1 MSNRGEQAL
10 LKQSTVL
17 MLAVAIAGIVTGFV
31 SGSQS
36 ILFDGFFSLIATFIK
51 VLMLIT
57 AKLIA
62 KQSNQRFQFG
72 FWHLEP
78 MVLLIEGSFLLLIA
92 IYAFLN
98 GVFGIINGGREIELG
113 LVIIYAAVFTVVEF
127 AYFFYIRQRNR
138 ALKSTL
144 IQFDNISWLVDAM
157 LSVGLLV
164 SFLTALLLKTQGYGQ
179 WALYVDPLIL
189 ILLALSMLAP
199 AWKILRPAL
208 RDVLG
213 IAPDQLDDKVRQVMD
228 AAKAEHGFADYVSYV
243 QKHGRA
249 RFIEIH
255 VVLPVDYRLEGVATL
270 DALREQISAQLGKPD
285 AARWLTISFT
295 ADPKWIAG

>member
-10 LKQSTVL
+10 LKQSTFL
-17 MLAVAIAGIVTGFV
+17 MLAVAIAGIVTGVV
-31 SGSQS
+31 SGAQS

-62 KQSNQRFQFG
+62 KESNQRFQFG

-113 LVIIYAAVFTVVEF
+113 LVIVYAAVFTVVEF
-127 AYFFYIRQRNR
+127 AYFFYVRHRNR
-138 ALKSTL
+138 KLKSTL
-144 IQFDNISWLVDAM
+144 LQFDNISWLVDAM
-157 LSVGLLV
+157 LSAGLLV
-164 SFLTALLLKTQGYGQ
+164 SFLAALLLKTQGYAE
-179 WALYVDPLIL
+179 WAVYVDPLIL

-199 AWKILRPAL
+199 AFRILGPAL

-213 IAPDQLDDKVRQVMD
+213 IAPDQLDDKVNQVL
-228 AAKAEHGFADYVSYV
+228 AEAKIEHGFDDYVSYV

-249 RFIEIH
+249 CFIEIH
-255 VVLPVDYRLEGVATL
+255 IVLPTDYRLHSVVQL
-270 DALREQISAQLGKPD
+270 DALREEISAKLGKPD

-295 ADPKWIAG
+295 GDKKWIA

>member
-1 MSNRGEQAL
+1 MSNRGEQSL

-17 MLAVAIAGIVTGFV
+17 MFAVAIAGIVTGFV
-31 SGSQS
+31 SGAQS

-78 MVLLIEGSFLLLIA
+78 MVLLIEGSFLMLIA

-98 GVFGIINGGREIELG
+98 GVFGIINGGREVELG
-113 LVIIYAAVFTVVEF
+113 LVIFYAAFFAVAEF
-127 AYFFYIRQRNR
+127 AYFFYVRRRNR
-138 ALKSTL
+138 TLKSSL

-164 SFLTALLLKTQGYGQ
+164 SFIVALLLKQYGHGQ
-179 WALYVDPLIL
+179 WAVYVDPMIL
-189 ILLALSMLAP
+189 ILLALSMLPP
-199 AWKILRPAL
+199 ALKILRPAL

-213 IAPDQLDDKVRQVMD
+213 IAPDQLDEKVRKVMEE
-228 AAKAEHGFADYVSYV
+228 AKAAHGFDDYISYV

-249 RFIEIH
+249 HFIEIH
-255 VVLPVDYRLEGVATL
+255 IVLPADYPLQDVATL
-270 DALREQISAQLGKPD
+270 DRLREEISQQLGKAD

-295 ADPKWIAG
+295 GDRKWIA

>member
-1 MSNRGEQAL
+1 MSNRGELVL

-17 MLAVAIAGIVTGFV
+17 MFAVAIAGIVTGFV
-31 SGSQS
+31 SGAQS

-62 KQSNQRFQFG
+62 KESNHRFQFG

-98 GVFGIINGGREIELG
+98 GVFGIINGGREVELG
-113 LVIIYAAVFTVVEF
+113 MVIFYAGFFAVTEF
-127 AYFFYIRQRNR
+127 AYFFYVRRRNR
-138 ALKSTL
+138 KLKSSL

-164 SFLTALLLKTQGYGQ
+164 SFIIALLLKQYGHGQ
-179 WALYVDPLIL
+179 WAVYVDPAIL
-189 ILLALSMLAP
+189 ILLALSMLPP
-199 AWKILRPAL
+199 ALKILRPAL

-213 IAPDQLDDKVRQVMD
+213 IAPDQLDEKVRSVMEE
-228 AAKAEHGFADYVSYV
+228 AMVAYGFQEYISYV

-255 VVLPVDYRLEGVATL
+255 IVLPADYPLQDVATL
-270 DALREQISAQLGKPD
+270 DRLREEISSELGEAD

-295 ADPKWIAG
+295 GDRKWIV

>member
-1 MSNRGEQAL
+1 M

-17 MLAVAIAGIVTGFV
+17 MFAVAIAGIVTGFV
-31 SGSQS
+31 SGAQS

-57 AKLIA
+57 ARLIA
-62 KQSNQRFQFG
+62 KESNHRFQFG

-78 MVLLIEGSFLLLIA
+78 MVLLIEGSFLMLIA

-98 GVFGIINGGREIELG
+98 GVFGIINGGREVELG
-113 LVIIYAAVFTVVEF
+113 LVIVYAAFFAVAEF
-127 AYFFYIRQRNR
+127 AYFFYVRQRNR
-138 ALKSTL
+138 KLKSSL

-164 SFLTALLLKTQGYGQ
+164 SFVIALLLKQYGHGQ
-179 WALYVDPLIL
+179 WAVYVDPAIL
-189 ILLALSMLAP
+189 ILLALSMLPP
-199 AWKILRPAL
+199 ALKILRPAL

-213 IAPDQLDDKVRQVMD
+213 IAPDQLDEKVRNVMEQ
-228 AAKAEHGFADYVSYV
+228 AKAAHGFDDYISYV

-255 VVLPVDYRLEGVATL
+255 IVLPAHYPLQDVATL
-270 DALREQISAQLGKPD
+270 DRLREEISSQLGEAD

-295 ADPKWIAG
+295 GDRKWIA

>member
-1 MSNRGEQAL
+1 MSNRGEQVL

-17 MLAVAIAGIVTGFV
+17 MFAVAIAGIVTGFV
-31 SGSQS
+31 SGAQS

-62 KQSNQRFQFG
+62 KESNHRFQFG

-127 AYFFYIRQRNR
+127 AYFFYIRHRNR
-138 ALKSTL
+138 KLKSTL

-164 SFLTALLLKTQGYGQ
+164 SFLAALLLKSQGYHD
-179 WALYVDPLIL
+179 WAMYVDPLIL
-189 ILLALSMLAP
+189 ILLALSMLP
-199 AWKILRPAL
+199 AAFKILRPAL

-213 IAPDQLDDKVRQVMD
+213 IAPDQLDDKVRNVMD

-255 VVLPVDYRLEGVATL
+255 IVLPEGYPLHSVATL
-270 DALREQISAQLGKPD
+270 DQLREEISSQLGQAD
-285 AARWLTISFT
+285 TARWLTISFT
-295 ADPKWIAG
+295 GDRKWIA

>member
-1 MSNRGEQAL
+1 VSNRGEQTL
-10 LKQSTVL
+10 LKQSTIL
-17 MLAVAIAGIVTGFV
+17 MFAVAIAAIVTGV
-31 SGSQS
+31 ASGSQS

-51 VLMLIT
+51 ILMLIT
-57 AKLIA
+57 AKLIS
-62 KQSNQRFQFG
+62 KESNQRFQFG

-92 IYAFLN
+92 IYAFLS
-98 GVFGIINGGREIELG
+98 GMFGIINGGREIELG
-113 LVIIYAAVFTVVEF
+113 LVIPFAAVLSVVCF
-127 AYFFYIRQRNR
+127 GYFFYVRYRNR
-138 ALKSTL
+138 TLKSSL

-164 SFLTALLLKTQGYGQ
+164 SFLTALLLKSYGYGK
-179 WALYVDPLIL
+179 WAAYVDPLIL
-189 ILLALSMLAP
+189 ILLSLSMLPSAL
-199 AWKILRPAL
+199 KILKPAL

-213 IAPDQLDDKVRQVMD
+213 IVPDQLDDKVRSVMD
-228 AAKAEHGFADYVSYV
+228 EAKVRHGFADYISYV

-255 VVLPVDYRLEGVATL
+255 IVLPADYPLHSVATL
-270 DALREQISAQLGKPD
+270 DVLREEISAQLGQAD

-295 ADPKWIAG
+295 GDRKWIA

>member
-1 MSNRGEQAL
+1 VSNRGEQAL

-17 MLAVAIAGIVTGFV
+17 MFAVAIAGIVTGFI
-31 SGSQS
+31 SGAQS

-51 VLMLIT
+51 ILMLIT
-57 AKLIA
+57 AQLIA

-98 GVFGIINGGREIELG
+98 GVFGILNGGREIELG
-113 LVIIYAAVFTVVEF
+113 FVIVYAAVFSVVEF
-127 AYFFYIRQRNR
+127 AYFFYVRHRNR
-138 ALKSTL
+138 TLKSSL

-164 SFLTALLLKTQGYGQ
+164 SFICALLLKHYGHGQ
-179 WALYVDPLIL
+179 WAVYVDPAIL
-189 ILLALSMLAP
+189 ILLALSMLPP
-199 AWKILRPAL
+199 ALKILRPAL

-213 IAPDQLDDKVRQVMD
+213 IAPDQLDEKVRGVMEQ
-228 AAKAEHGFADYVSYV
+228 AKLAHGFDDYISYV

-255 VVLPVDYRLEGVATL
+255 IVLPADYPLQNVATL
-270 DALREQISAQLGKPD
+270 DELREEISAQLGQAD
-285 AARWLTISFT
+285 SARWLTISFT
-295 ADPKWIAG
+295 GDRKWIA